1 MGDSQQAD
9 AAAAPGDGSAA
20 SDSFFRKVVEG
31 MRCAIITV
39 DRAGRVLTVNH
50 LAREILELPQAEPA
64 GRPVEEVFAAHPRL
78 AAVLRDSLE
87 MTFLPNRA
95 EMEIRSREDDG
106 RTIGF
111 TISPIPGENGP
122 EGVALFFKDL
132 TLVERQEEQ
141 ERLRDRLAALG
152 QMAASLAHEIRNPL
166 ASIDVTATLLLRR
179 LGDGNGVQEL
189 VEKIA
194 EDVRRLNRTVTG
206 GLEFARTL
214 TLERAAQ
221 PLPPLLDAALEE
233 SRHRFPGDAIE
244 IERRY
249 DPDLPEAE
257 VDGHLLRQALVN
269 VIANALEALE
279 GRGRLTLEAHAVA
292 RPQHE
297 PVAVEPRDQGRR
309 PGDPGRGARED
320 LPPVR
325 DHQEGRLGHR
335 ARHGAQDRRVPPW
348 VDRRV
353 QRAGRGD
360 GVPDPDSLP
369 RKPAVD
375 AARPGGGQTRGDESD
390 AQDPRRR
397 RRAQPPRGGCRGV
410 PRCRPRGG
418 RGRGRSR
425 RAEGDR
431 GTGLRPDHHRLQDAR
446 LRRPR
451 V

>member
-1 MGDSQQAD
+1 MTRGAAPARFAPVGDSQQAD
-9 AAAAPGDGSAA
+9 AVAAPGDGSAA

-39 DRAGRVLTVNH
+39 DRAGHVLTVNQ
-50 LAREILELPQAEPA
+50 LAREILELPQDEPA

-111 TISPIPGENGP
+111 TISPIPGEKGP

-166 ASIDVTATLLLRR
+166 ASIDVTATLLLRK

-206 GLEFARTL
+206 GLEFARAL
-214 TLERAAQ
+214 TVERTVQ
-221 PLPPLLDAALEE
+221 PLPPLLEAALEE
-233 SRHRFPGDAIE
+233 SCYRFPGGAIE

-269 VIANALEALE
+269 VIANALEALA
-279 GRGRLTLEAHAVA
+279 GHGRLTLGAHAVE
-292 RPQHE
+292 RPGHD
-297 PVAVEPRDQGRR
+297 PVAIDLLIQDDG
-309 PGDPGRGARED
+309 PGIPAE
-320 LPPVR
+320 VR
-325 DHQEGRLGHR
+325 DKIFHPFVTTKKGGSGIGLAMARKIVECHHGSIDVTSAPGEGTAFRIRIPCR
-335 ARHGAQDRRVPPW
+335 A
-348 VDRRV
+348 
-353 QRAGRGD
+353 
-360 GVPDPDSLP
+360 S
-369 RKPAVD
+369 
-375 AARPGGGQTRGDESD
+375 
-390 AQDPRRR
+390 
-397 RRAQPPRGGCRGV
+397 
-410 PRCRPRGG
+410 
-418 RGRGRSR
+418 
-425 RAEGDR
+425 
-431 GTGLRPDHHRLQDAR
+431 
-446 LRRPR
+446 
-451 V
+451 